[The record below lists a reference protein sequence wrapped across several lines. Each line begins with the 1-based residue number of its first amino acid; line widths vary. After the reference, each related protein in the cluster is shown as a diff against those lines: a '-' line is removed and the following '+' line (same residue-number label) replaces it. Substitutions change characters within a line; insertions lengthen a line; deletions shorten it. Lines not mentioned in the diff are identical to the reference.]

1 MRWKLLQTE
10 ASCGKIR
17 TKDGFIL
24 CPICGR
30 QKVLKILPETRGTHI
45 PVFCKNCR
53 KQSIIDIDT
62 MSLSRRA

>member
-1 MRWKLLQTE
+1 
-10 ASCGKIR
+10 GKIQ

-62 MSLSRRA
+62 MSLSQRA